1 MIPRPAARM
10 AGIERT
16 LIRRIFESAPP
27 GAINLGLGQPDLP
40 TLDACALAGVAA
52 IVDGH
57 TSYTATAGD
66 AELRARVAHAYAPF
80 AAGPASV
87 LVTVGSQEA
96 LFVACLALLDP
107 GDELLY
113 PDPGYPAYPIVARLV
128 GARATPYPLRAERDF
143 RLEPEDVLDRLGPGT
158 RAVLL
163 CAPHNPTGA
172 LIEPADLR
180 RLIAELERREVAW
193 ISDEIYAAFVY
204 ERPFVSAAAC
214 STARGGLVISGVSK
228 DSSMTGWRVGFVVAA
243 EDLVERLV
251 SAHQYVAT
259 CAPSISQRAACAA
272 FTPQAGRERRRYLAR
287 FGERRALM
295 ARELGRVRGL
305 HVVPPDG
312 AFYYFLDVRSRGDSS
327 ELARRALV
335 EQAVIT
341 IPGQAFGERGA
352 GWLRVSFACDERD
365 LVEGLRRLAR
375 TLEASPRRAR
385 RTPGPES

>member
-16 LIRRIFESAPP
+16 LIRRIFESAPT

-66 AELRARVAHAYAPF
+66 LELRALVARAYAPF
-80 AAGPASV
+80 SRGPASV
-87 LVTVGSQEA
+87 LITVGSQEA
-96 LFVACLALLDP
+96 LFLAALALLDP
-107 GDELLY
+107 GDELLF

-128 GARATPYPLRAERDF
+128 GARATPYPLRAERAF
-143 RLEPEDVLDRLGPGT
+143 RLDPDDVLDRLGPAT

-172 LIEPADLR
+172 RIEPADLR
-180 RLIAELERREVAW
+180 RLIAELERRGVAW

-204 ERPFVSAAAC
+204 ERPFLSAAAC
-214 STARGGLVISGVSK
+214 STGRGGLVISGVSK
-228 DSSMTGWRVGFVVAA
+228 DASMTGWRVGFVVAG
-243 EDLVERLV
+243 EELVERLV

-272 FTPQAGRERRRYLAR
+272 FTPQAARERGRYLAR
-287 FGERRALM
+287 FGERRASM
-295 ARELGRVRGL
+295 AHELARVPGL
-305 HVVPPDG
+305 RSVPPDG
-312 AFYYFLDVRSRGDSS
+312 AFYYFVDVSAWGDSID
-327 ELARRALV
+327 LARRARD
-335 EQAVIT
+335 EHGVIT
-341 IPGQAFGERGA
+341 IPGEAFGERGA
-352 GWLRVSFACDERD
+352 GWLRLSFACDEQE
-365 LVEGLRRLAR
+365 LVEGVRRLAR
-375 TLEASPRRAR
+375 ALGTRPR
-385 RTPGPES
+385 

>member
-40 TLDACALAGVAA
+40 TLDACALAGVEA
-52 IVDGH
+52 IVEGR

-66 AELRARVAHAYAPF
+66 AELRERVARAYAPF
-80 AAGPASV
+80 AAGPSSV
-87 LVTVGSQEA
+87 LITVGSQEA
-96 LFVACLALLDP
+96 LFLACLALLDP
-107 GDELLY
+107 GDEILY
-113 PDPGYPAYPIVARLV
+113 PDPGYPAYPVVARLV
-128 GARATPYPLRAERDF
+128 GARATAYPLRAEREF
-143 RLEPEDVLDRLGPGT
+143 RLDPADVLGRLGPTT

-172 LIEPADLR
+172 LIAPGDVR

-204 ERPFVSAAAC
+204 DRSFLSPASC
-214 STARGGLVISGVSK
+214 STAQGGLVISGVSK
-228 DSSMTGWRVGFVVAA
+228 DASMTGWRVGFVVAA
-243 EDLVERLV
+243 DDLVERLV

-272 FTPQAGRERRRYLAR
+272 FTPQAARERRRNLAR
-287 FGERRALM
+287 FGERRATM
-295 ARELGRVRGL
+295 ARELARVPGL
-305 HVVPPDG
+305 RVVPPDG
-312 AFYYFLDVRSRGDSS
+312 AFYYFVDVRAFGESI
-327 ELARRALV
+327 ELARRAVV
-335 EQAVIT
+335 EQGVIT
-341 IPGQAFGERGA
+341 IPGEAFGERGA

-365 LVEGLRRLAR
+365 LVEGVRRLAR
-375 TLEASPRRAR
+375 TLEARPR
-385 RTPGPES
+385 